1 MKKQISRALALLLGA
16 ACLLSSCAARESGA
30 VDGTDV
36 STSPASQADAL
47 PHYDLSEEE
56 VYVYTQ
62 SGPFEAV
69 CQIGGTERFQTNSEQ
84 ITVSNQSD
92 FEVTVYLYIGV
103 AEQTET
109 DEPDLQIPLAIGET
123 GSFQNLTSRQLY
135 SLGAAVPEGAEGTL
149 EITVSD

>member
-1 MKKQISRALALLLGA
+1 MKRMPRALALLLTA

-56 VYVYTQ
+56 AYRYTQ

-69 CQIGGTERFQTNSEQ
+69 CKIGGTERFQTNSEQ

-92 FEVTVYLYIGV
+92 FAVTAYLYIGT
-103 AEQTET
+103 AERTET
-109 DEPDLQIPLAIGET
+109 DEPDLQMPLAIGET
-123 GSFQNLTSRQLY
+123 GSFQNLTNSQLY
-135 SLGAAVPEGAEGTL
+135 SLGAAVPEEAEGTL
-149 EITVSD
+149 DITVSD